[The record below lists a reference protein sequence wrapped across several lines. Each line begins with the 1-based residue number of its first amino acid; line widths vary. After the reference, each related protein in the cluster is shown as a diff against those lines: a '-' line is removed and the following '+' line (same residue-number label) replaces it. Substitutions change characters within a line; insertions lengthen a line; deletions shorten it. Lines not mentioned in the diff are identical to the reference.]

1 MPPSADNLQHWM
13 TVSLHDDDLTEI
25 VVLLREQ

>member
-1 MPPSADNLQHWM
+1 VPPSADNLQHWM
-13 TVSLHDDDLTEI
+13 MVSLRDDGLTEI